1 MAAGPS
7 ASVQR
12 RQFLAAAGTSAVAA
26 VGGCVTV
33 SRQSASPLSADLP
46 ALDDGG
52 RLPVRFS
59 CDGDGVSPAVTL
71 SSVPE
76 PTASVM
82 VTATVTSNIANQ
94 SLLWTLW
101 NVPPETERIP
111 EDLPR
116 EPTVGSLDGARQGRV
131 RLGEVGYRAPCPPP
145 GETYDYDFQIYAL
158 DRRLDIDG
166 GTTNEDAVEATEGRV
181 LASTRTTVSYARAGD
196 VTPLEGPG

>member
-1 MAAGPS
+1 M
-7 ASVQR
+7 
-12 RQFLAAAGTSAVAA
+12 VAA

-33 SRQSASPLSADLP
+33 TRQSAAPLSADLP

-59 CDGDGVSPAVTL
+59 CDGAGESPAVTL

-82 VTATVTSNIANQ
+82 VTGTVTSNIANQ
-94 SLLWTLW
+94 SVFWTLW

-111 EDLPR
+111 EGLPR
-116 EPTVGSLDGARQGRV
+116 EPTLDELDGARQGRV

-158 DRRLDIDG
+158 DRRLDVEG
-166 GTTNEDAVEATEGRV
+166 GATNESAVEATEGRV
-181 LASTRTTVSYARAGD
+181 LASTRASVTYARDGDITPQAGQI
-196 VTPLEGPG
+196 